1 MIFIIASFK
10 RILYFGIQLQIMKI
24 EESELILNPDGSIYH
39 LNILPEDIS
48 DTIFLVGDPDRV
60 EEVSRYF
67 DKIEVKKQKREF
79 ITHTGYIGNKRLTC
93 ISTGIGTDNV
103 DIVLTELDAL
113 VNIDLKTRV
122 IKNELTALNFIR
134 IGTCGSLQHDIPVDS
149 FLASEYGVG
158 LDALLGF
165 YNFEVSEEDKQFLEP
180 IIPIV
185 RNLKVH
191 PVIVKGSEMLLNTV
205 AKDIRKGVTLTN
217 CGFYGPQGRTVRIA
231 PKDKNY
237 IDELSAITL
246 PGNRKLSNMEM
257 ETSAIYGLSKL
268 MGHHALSCN
277 AIIANRVDGTFSTD
291 PHKATDNLIRYL
303 LEKIGDKND

>member
-1 MIFIIASFK
+1 M
-10 RILYFGIQLQIMKI
+10 QI
-24 EESELILNPDGSIYH
+24 EASELILNPDGSIYH
-39 LNILPEDIS
+39 LNLLPEDIA

-67 DKIEVKKQKREF
+67 DRIEIKKQKREF
-79 ITHTGYIGNKRLTC
+79 VTHTGFVGNKRLTC
-93 ISTGIGTDNV
+93 LSTGIGTDNI

-113 VNIDLKTRV
+113 VNMDLKTRTA
-122 IKNELTALNFIR
+122 KTELTGLNLIR

-158 LDALLGF
+158 LDGLLGF
-165 YNFEVSEEDKQFLEP
+165 YNFEVSEEDKQFLQP

-185 RNLKVH
+185 SNLGVH
-191 PVIVKGSEMLLNTV
+191 PVIVKGSDTLLNTV

-231 PKDKNY
+231 PKDKRY

-246 PGNRKLSNMEM
+246 PGNRKLTNMEM
-257 ETSAIYGLSKL
+257 ETSAIYGMSKL
-268 MGHHALSCN
+268 LGHNALSLN
-277 AIIANRVDGTFSTD
+277 AILANRVDGTFSKD
-291 PHKATDNLIRYL
+291 PHGATDKLIRFV
-303 LEKIGDKND
+303 LETI

>member
-1 MIFIIASFK
+1 M
-10 RILYFGIQLQIMKI
+10 QVV
-24 EESELILNPDGSIYH
+24 ESELILNPDGSIYH

-48 DTIFLVGDPDRV
+48 ETIFLVGDPDRV

-79 ITHTGYIGNKRLTC
+79 VTHTGYVGNKRLTC
-93 ISTGIGTDNV
+93 ISTGIGTDNI
-103 DIVLTELDAL
+103 DIVLTEIDAL
-113 VNIDLKTRV
+113 VNMDLKTRQV
-122 IKNELTALNFIR
+122 KEKLTALNFIR
-134 IGTCGSLQHDIPVDS
+134 IGTCGSLQSDIPVDT

-158 LDALLGF
+158 LDGLLGF

-185 RNLKVH
+185 RNLGVH
-191 PVIVKGSEMLLNTV
+191 PVIVKASDTLLNTV

-231 PKDKNY
+231 PKDKKY

-246 PGNRKLSNMEM
+246 PGNRKLTNMEM
-257 ETSAIYGLSKL
+257 ETSAIYGMSKL
-268 MGHHALSCN
+268 LGHHALSLN
-277 AIIANRVDGTFSTD
+277 AILANRVDGTFSKD
-291 PHKATDNLIRYL
+291 PHGATDKLIRHVL
-303 LEKIGDKND
+303 DII

>member
-1 MIFIIASFK
+1 M
-10 RILYFGIQLQIMKI
+10 QI
-24 EESELILNPDGSIYH
+24 EASELILNPDGSIYH
-39 LNILPEDIS
+39 LNLLPEDIA

-67 DKIEVKKQKREF
+67 DRIEIKKQKREF
-79 ITHTGYIGNKRLTC
+79 VTHTGFVGNKRLTC
-93 ISTGIGTDNV
+93 LSTGIGTDNI

-113 VNIDLKTRV
+113 VNMDLKTRTA
-122 IKNELTALNFIR
+122 KTELTGLNLIR

-158 LDALLGF
+158 LDGLLGF
-165 YNFEVSEEDKQFLEP
+165 YNFEVSEEDKQFLQP

-185 RNLKVH
+185 SNLGVH
-191 PVIVKGSEMLLNTV
+191 PVIVKGSDTLLNTV

-231 PKDKNY
+231 PKDKRY

-246 PGNRKLSNMEM
+246 PGNRKLTNMEM
-257 ETSAIYGLSKL
+257 ETSAIYGMSKL
-268 MGHHALSCN
+268 LGHHALSLN
-277 AIIANRVDGTFSTD
+277 AILANRVDGTFSKD
-291 PHKATDNLIRYL
+291 PHGATDKLIRFV
-303 LEKIGDKND
+303 LETI

>member
-1 MIFIIASFK
+1 M
-10 RILYFGIQLQIMKI
+10 QI
-24 EESELILNPDGSIYH
+24 EASELILNPDGSIYH
-39 LNILPEDIS
+39 LKLLPEDIA

-67 DKIEVKKQKREF
+67 DRIEIKKQKREF
-79 ITHTGYIGNKRLTC
+79 VTHTGFVGNKRLTC
-93 ISTGIGTDNV
+93 LSTGIGTDNI

-113 VNIDLKTRV
+113 VNMDLKTRTA
-122 IKNELTALNFIR
+122 KTELTGLNLIR

-158 LDALLGF
+158 LDGLLGF
-165 YNFEVSEEDKQFLEP
+165 YNFEVSEEDKQFMQP

-185 RNLKVH
+185 SNLGVH
-191 PVIVKGSEMLLNTV
+191 PVIVKGSDTLLNTV

-231 PKDKNY
+231 PKDKRY

-246 PGNRKLSNMEM
+246 PGNRKLTNMEM
-257 ETSAIYGLSKL
+257 ETSAIYGMSKL
-268 MGHHALSCN
+268 LGHNALSLN
-277 AIIANRVDGTFSTD
+277 AILANRVDGTFSKD
-291 PHKATDNLIRYL
+291 PHGATDKLIRFV
-303 LEKIGDKND
+303 LETI

>member
-1 MIFIIASFK
+1 M
-10 RILYFGIQLQIMKI
+10 QI
-24 EESELILNPDGSIYH
+24 EASELILNPDGSIYH
-39 LNILPEDIS
+39 LNLLPEDIA

-67 DKIEVKKQKREF
+67 DRIEIKKQKREF
-79 ITHTGYIGNKRLTC
+79 VTHTGYIGKKRLTC
-93 ISTGIGTDNV
+93 LSTGIGTDNI

-113 VNIDLKTRV
+113 VNMDLKTR
-122 IKNELTALNFIR
+122 IAKTELTALNLIR

-158 LDALLGF
+158 LDGLLGF
-165 YNFEVSEEDKQFLEP
+165 YNFEVSEEDKQFLQP

-185 RNLKVH
+185 SNLGVH
-191 PVIVKGSEMLLNTV
+191 PVIVKGSDTLLNTV

-231 PKDKNY
+231 PKDKRY

-246 PGNRKLSNMEM
+246 PGNRKLTNMEM
-257 ETSAIYGLSKL
+257 ETSAIYGMSKL
-268 MGHHALSCN
+268 LGHNALSLN
-277 AIIANRVDGTFSTD
+277 AILANRVDGTFSKD
-291 PHKATDNLIRYL
+291 PHGATDKLIRFV
-303 LEKIGDKND
+303 LETI

>member
-1 MIFIIASFK
+1 M
-10 RILYFGIQLQIMKI
+10 QI
-24 EESELILNPDGSIYH
+24 EASELILNPDGSIYH
-39 LNILPEDIS
+39 LKLLPEDIA

-67 DKIEVKKQKREF
+67 DRIEIKKQKREF
-79 ITHTGYIGNKRLTC
+79 VTHTGFVGNKRLTC
-93 ISTGIGTDNV
+93 LSTGIGTDNI

-113 VNIDLKTRV
+113 VNMDLKTRTA
-122 IKNELTALNFIR
+122 KTELTGLNLIR

-158 LDALLGF
+158 LDGLLGF
-165 YNFEVSEEDKQFLEP
+165 YNFEVSEEDKQFLQP

-185 RNLKVH
+185 SNLGVH
-191 PVIVKGSEMLLNTV
+191 PVIVKGSDTLLNTV

-231 PKDKNY
+231 PKDKRY

-246 PGNRKLSNMEM
+246 PGNRKLTNMEM
-257 ETSAIYGLSKL
+257 ETSAIYGMSKL
-268 MGHHALSCN
+268 LGHNALSLN
-277 AIIANRVDGTFSTD
+277 AILANRVDGTFSKD
-291 PHKATDNLIRYL
+291 PHGATDKLIRFV
-303 LEKIGDKND
+303 LETI

>member
-1 MIFIIASFK
+1 MYKI
-10 RILYFGIQLQIMKI
+10 YFMKLQ
-24 EESELILNPDGSIYH
+24 ESELILNPDGSIYH
-39 LNILPEDIS
+39 LNILPEDIA

-67 DKIEVKKQKREF
+67 DKVEVKKQKREF
-79 ITHTGYIGNKRLTC
+79 VTHTGYIGNKRLTC
-93 ISTGIGTDNV
+93 ISTGIGTDNI

-113 VNIDLKTRV
+113 VNVDLQTRA
-122 IKNELTALNFIR
+122 IKNDLTALNLIR
-134 IGTCGSLQHDIPVDS
+134 LGTCGSLQHDIPVDT

-158 LDALLGF
+158 LDGLLGF

-185 RNLKVH
+185 RNLGVH
-191 PVIVKGSEMLLNTV
+191 PVIVKGSDTLLNSV

-246 PGNRKLSNMEM
+246 PGNRKLTNMEM
-257 ETSAIYGLSKL
+257 ETSGIYGMSKL
-268 MGHHALSCN
+268 LGHHALSLN
-277 AIIANRVDGTFSTD
+277 AILANRVDGTFSKD
-291 PHKATDNLIRYL
+291 PHGATDKLIKYV
-303 LEKIGDKND
+303 LEIVSKR

>member
-1 MIFIIASFK
+1 M
-10 RILYFGIQLQIMKI
+10 QI
-24 EESELILNPDGSIYH
+24 EASELILNPDGSIYH
-39 LNILPEDIS
+39 LNLLPEDIA

-67 DKIEVKKQKREF
+67 DRIEIKKQKREF
-79 ITHTGYIGNKRLTC
+79 VTHTGFVGNKRLTC
-93 ISTGIGTDNV
+93 LSTGIGTDNI

-113 VNIDLKTRV
+113 VNMDLKTRTA
-122 IKNELTALNFIR
+122 KTELTGLNLIR

-158 LDALLGF
+158 LDGLLGF
-165 YNFEVSEEDKQFLEP
+165 YNFEVSVEDKQFLQP

-185 RNLKVH
+185 SNLGVH
-191 PVIVKGSEMLLNTV
+191 PVIVKGSDTLLNTV

-231 PKDKNY
+231 PKDKRY

-246 PGNRKLSNMEM
+246 PGNRKLTNMEM
-257 ETSAIYGLSKL
+257 ETSAIYGMSKL
-268 MGHHALSCN
+268 LGHNALSLN
-277 AIIANRVDGTFSTD
+277 AILANRVDGTFSKD
-291 PHKATDNLIRYL
+291 PHGATDKLIRFV
-303 LEKIGDKND
+303 LETI

>member
-1 MIFIIASFK
+1 M
-10 RILYFGIQLQIMKI
+10 QI
-24 EESELILNPDGSIYH
+24 EASELILNPDGSIYH
-39 LNILPEDIS
+39 LKLLPEDIA

-67 DKIEVKKQKREF
+67 DRIEIKKQKREF
-79 ITHTGYIGNKRLTC
+79 VTHTGFVGNKRLTC
-93 ISTGIGTDNV
+93 LSTGIGTDNI

-113 VNIDLKTRV
+113 VNMDLKTRTA
-122 IKNELTALNFIR
+122 KTELTELNLIR

-158 LDALLGF
+158 LDGLLGF
-165 YNFEVSEEDKQFLEP
+165 YNFEVSEEDKQFLQP

-185 RNLKVH
+185 SNLGVH
-191 PVIVKGSEMLLNTV
+191 PVIVKGSDTLLNTV

-231 PKDKNY
+231 PKDKRY

-246 PGNRKLSNMEM
+246 PGNRKLTNMEM
-257 ETSAIYGLSKL
+257 ETSAIYGMSKL
-268 MGHHALSCN
+268 LGHNALSLN
-277 AIIANRVDGTFSTD
+277 AILANRVDGTFSKD
-291 PHKATDNLIRYL
+291 PHGATDKLIRFV
-303 LEKIGDKND
+303 LETI

>member
-1 MIFIIASFK
+1 M
-10 RILYFGIQLQIMKI
+10 QI
-24 EESELILNPDGSIYH
+24 EASELILNPDGSIYH
-39 LNILPEDIS
+39 LNLLPEDIA

-67 DKIEVKKQKREF
+67 DRIEIKKQKREF
-79 ITHTGYIGNKRLTC
+79 VTHTGFVGNKRLTC
-93 ISTGIGTDNV
+93 LSTGIGTDNI

-113 VNIDLKTRV
+113 VNMDLKTRTA
-122 IKNELTALNFIR
+122 KTELTGLNLIR

-158 LDALLGF
+158 LDGLLGF

-185 RNLKVH
+185 KNLGVH
-191 PVIVKGSEMLLNTV
+191 PVIAKGSDTLLNTV
-205 AKDIRKGVTLTN
+205 AKDMRKGVTLTN

-231 PKDKNY
+231 PKDKKY

-246 PGNRKLSNMEM
+246 PGGRKFTNMEM
-257 ETSAIYGLSKL
+257 ETSAIYGMSKL
-268 MGHHALSCN
+268 FGHHALSCN
-277 AIIANRVDGTFSTD
+277 AILANRVDGTFSKD
-291 PHKATDNLIRYL
+291 PHGATDKLIRHV
-303 LEKIGDKND
+303 LENI